1 MFELLVYLF
10 ENFISAEIRPD
21 EEILAR
27 KLSAAG
33 FDDDKINQALDWI
46 SGLDE
51 LPRDGFSEALTESRA
66 LRCFAA
72 QELAKLNADSRGYLA
87 FLEAAGIIGPAQREW
102 VIDRAL
108 ALDDEE
114 ISLDKLKWI
123 VLLMLWNQGQ
133 VQDYLFLEDL
143 PSDGERQVLH

>member
-10 ENFISAEIRPD
+10 ENFYNADIRPD

-51 LPRDGFSEALTESRA
+51 LPLDGFSEALSESRST
-66 LRCFAA
+66 RCFAD
-72 QELAKLNADSRGYLA
+72 QELAKLDAESRGYLA
-87 FLEAAGIIGPAQREW
+87 FLEGAGIIGPAQREW
-102 VIDRAL
+102 IIDRAL

-114 ISLDKLKWI
+114 ISLEKLKWI

-143 PSDGERQVLH
+143 PSDGERQLLH

>member
-10 ENFISAEIRPD
+10 ENYFSAESLPD
-21 EEILAR
+21 EEFLAR

-33 FDDDKINQALDWI
+33 FDDDKIHRALNWI
-46 SGLDE
+46 SGLDQ
-51 LPRDGFSEALTESRA
+51 LPHDGFSDGMNERNSVRFFAESE
-66 LRCFAA
+66 
-72 QELAKLNADSRGYLA
+72 QAKLDVVSRGYLA
-87 FLEAAGIIGPAQREW
+87 FLEGAGIIRPAQREW

-114 ISLDKLKWI
+114 ISLDKVKWI

-143 PSDGERQVLH
+143 PSNSGQQTLH

>member
-10 ENFISAEIRPD
+10 ENFYNADIRPD

-33 FDDDKINQALDWI
+33 FYDDKINQALDWI

-51 LPRDGFSEALTESRA
+51 LPLDGFSEALSESRSM
-66 LRCFAA
+66 RCFAD
-72 QELAKLNADSRGYLA
+72 QELAKLDAESRGYLA
-87 FLEAAGIIGPAQREW
+87 FLEGAGIIGPAQREW
-102 VIDRAL
+102 IIDRAL

-114 ISLDKLKWI
+114 ISLEKLKWI

-143 PSDGERQVLH
+143 PSDGERQLLH

>member
-10 ENFISAEIRPD
+10 ENYFSAEAMPD
-21 EEILAR
+21 EEFLAR

-33 FDDDKINQALDWI
+33 FDDDKIHRALNWI
-46 SGLDE
+46 SGLDQ
-51 LPRDGFSEALTESRA
+51 LPRDAVAEGMNERRAVRLFADSE
-66 LRCFAA
+66 
-72 QELAKLNADSRGYLA
+72 QAKLDIDSRGYLA
-87 FLEAAGIIGPAQREW
+87 FLEGAGIIRPAQREW

-114 ISLDKLKWI
+114 ISLDQVKWI

-143 PSDGERQVLH
+143 PSNSDQQTLH